1 MYPIKLEAPLKDY
14 IWGGTS
20 LKENYGKI
28 SELDKVAESWE
39 LACHNDGNSIITNG
53 DYKNKTLAEVIKEYA
68 TNGNVSEFLGENI
81 NNFPNKETLP
91 VLIKLIDADDNL
103 SVQVHP
109 DNEYGLRVEGEYGKT
124 EVWYV
129 VDAKPKATL
138 IYGLN
143 KDVTQDEFKESISNG
158 TLLDI
163 CNVVEVK
170 KGDVFFIP
178 AGTLHGIGKGIVI
191 AEVQQNSNTTYRVF
205 DYNRVGVDGK
215 QRELHV
221 EKAIDVTKLTKQ
233 DESTN
238 NLELIDE
245 DDFTRR
251 LIAKCEYFTTH
262 SISLK
267 NNDTQYKIQVTSD
280 SFCSIV
286 CLESE
291 HEGITITSEHGD
303 INIKKGE
310 SIFLQANY
318 GEVTLKGSGE
328 LLVTTI

>member
-1 MYPIKLEAPLKDY
+1 MYPIKLNAPLKDY

-20 LKENYGKI
+20 LKEKYGKI
-28 SELDKVAESWE
+28 STLDKVAESWE
-39 LACHNDGNSIITNG
+39 LACHNDGNSTITNG
-53 DYKNKTLAEVIKEYA
+53 EHKDKTLSEVINEYA
-68 TNGNVSEFLGENI
+68 NNGNVNEFLGKNI

-103 SVQVHP
+103 SIQVHP

-129 VDAKPKATL
+129 VDAKPNATL

-143 KDVTQDEFKESISNG
+143 KDVTQDEFKEHISNG

-163 CNVVEVK
+163 CNIVEVN
-170 KGDVFFIP
+170 KGDIFFIP

-205 DYNRVGVDGK
+205 DYNRVGADGK

-233 DESTN
+233 EENSN
-238 NLELIDE
+238 NLEIIENDDYTSKLISTCD
-245 DDFTRR
+245 
-251 LIAKCEYFTTH
+251 YFTTH
-262 SISLK
+262 SIILK
-267 NNDTQYKIQVTSD
+267 NNTSEYKTKVTKD
-280 SFCSIV
+280 SFCSVV
-286 CLESE
+286 C
-291 HEGITITSEHGD
+291 
-303 INIKKGE
+303 
-310 SIFLQANY
+310 FFC
-318 GEVTLKGSGE
+318 
-328 LLVTTI
+328 